1 MLQSLF
7 HALLAATSN
16 QNRADVHEPNLR
28 IDRQVRASNLL
39 PWLSS
44 QANMASTKSGR
55 IKCPLSSSPRR
66 KLKNGLEGNLKDDI
80 EEREREREK
89 KRRHPKD
96 KVINRQP
103 FFFCHWKPNQNAKR
117 KRVLDCK
124 KRTYSQ
130 GKTEGKEWASKV
142 ACDEKGT
149 LEGDSLACGWR

>member
-1 MLQSLF
+1 
-7 HALLAATSN
+7 
-16 QNRADVHEPNLR
+16 
-28 IDRQVRASNLL
+28 
-39 PWLSS
+39 
-44 QANMASTKSGR
+44 MASTKSGR

-103 FFFCHWKPNQNAKR
+103 FFFATGNRTKTPRGNGFSIA
-117 KRVLDCK
+117 K